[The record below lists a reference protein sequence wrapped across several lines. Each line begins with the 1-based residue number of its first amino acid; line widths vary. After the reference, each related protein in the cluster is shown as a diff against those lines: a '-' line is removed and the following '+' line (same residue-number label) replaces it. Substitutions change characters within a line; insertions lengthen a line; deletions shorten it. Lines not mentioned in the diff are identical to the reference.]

1 MSSLRSQVEEKRK
14 ILRNIYGGAMTLKDL
29 CVELGLNHH
38 QAKEW
43 AKCRDIGFST
53 GARIKY
59 ETDEVAKA
67 IVNARG
73 MY

>member
-1 MSSLRSQVEEKRK
+1 MSSLRAQIDEKRR
-14 ILRNIYGGAMTLKDL
+14 ILRDLYGGAMSLNEL
-29 CVELGLNHH
+29 RRELGTTKEN
-38 QAKEW
+38 AKEW
-43 AKCRDIGFST
+43 AREREIGFST

>member
-1 MSSLRSQVEEKRK
+1 MASLRAQIEEKRN
-14 ILRNIYGGAMTLKDL
+14 ILRKIYGGAMSLTDL
-29 CVELGLNHH
+29 AKELSTTKPT
-38 QAKEW
+38 AKEW
-43 AKCRDIGFST
+43 ARERDIGFST

>member
-1 MSSLRSQVEEKRK
+1 MASLRSQIEEKRN
-14 ILRNIYGGAMTLKDL
+14 ILRKIYGGAMTLKDL
-29 CVELGLNHH
+29 CGELGLNHH

-43 AKCRDIGFST
+43 ARERDIGFST

>member
-1 MSSLRSQVEEKRK
+1 MSSPRAQIDEKRK
-14 ILRNIYGGAMTLKDL
+14 ILRDLYGGAMTLKDL
-29 CVELGLNHH
+29 CGELGLNHH
-38 QAKEW
+38 QAKDW
-43 AKCRDIGFST
+43 ARERGIGFST
-53 GARIKY
+53 GARVKY